1 LAGYFRCGEFDCEGT
16 FARIT
21 FDRGTVT
28 WSDFKTATYEQSVAI
43 GPFRT
48 KRKVY
53 EAALR
58 AYWLHSCARN
68 EGDEALRVATSLQP
82 LERAHGLLVHL
93 EV

>member
-1 LAGYFRCGEFDCEGT
+1 VPLGYVPVLTCTCGNFGCGGA

-21 FDRGTVT
+21 FDRGTVI

-43 GPFRT
+43 GPFRI

-58 AYWLHSCARN
+58 AY
-68 EGDEALRVATSLQP
+68 
-82 LERAHGLLVHL
+82 
-93 EV
+93 